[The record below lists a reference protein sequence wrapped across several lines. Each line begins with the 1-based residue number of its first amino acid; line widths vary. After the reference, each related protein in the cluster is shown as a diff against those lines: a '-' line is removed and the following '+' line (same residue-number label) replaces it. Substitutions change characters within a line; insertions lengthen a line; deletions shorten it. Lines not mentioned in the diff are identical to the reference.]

1 MTVTTHLERAGGA
14 HFSGM
19 TGGDNGIPLDRIPI
33 GVRRVFG
40 MVR

>member
-1 MTVTTHLERAGGA
+1 MPLLSRWASPDPLTIH
-14 HFSGM
+14 
-19 TGGDNGIPLDRIPI
+19 GGDNGIPLDRIPI